1 MIQHATHQGSE
12 VNAMKADN
20 KTPFLDISPYVRTPA
35 DLQGPLNGDIRT
47 DVAIIGGGYS
57 GLSTALALKKSGVSA
72 VIIEREFCGFGASG
86 RNAGHLTPTIC
97 KDLPTAVMLFGKEK
111 AAELVRFADHCVET
125 TESLISEYSI
135 DCDYNKSG
143 NIMAVVHPKQEAR
156 LRKAVTTAE
165 SLGAKIRFVEGSEMR
180 ERGIPRAFLS
190 GAMEILGGTLHPG
203 NYVAGLRQAAI
214 NAGIPVYEQTA
225 VTEISKDRQPK
236 VFTERGIVSA
246 DKIVM
251 ATNAFTPDIG
261 KPGHR
266 IVPLYVTLFETEPLS
281 DEQLDAIG
289 GWTGREGIYTAHE
302 SMESYRLTAQRT
314 IIGGSKGV
322 KYFFGG
328 KVGHHGGAQDASS
341 NAVISAFRDRF
352 PQLKAL
358 PIAHNWAG
366 WIGMTMNFLPLV
378 GQLPGR
384 ASIHYTAGYN
394 GHGMAQASAMGTIMS
409 DIILERGNPWLDTIV
424 RKPAYVPP
432 EPFRW
437 LAIKSLLGV
446 VNGIDRLTD
455 MKLRDKS

>member
-1 MIQHATHQGSE
+1 
-12 VNAMKADN
+12 MKTDT
-20 KTPFLDISPYVRTPA
+20 KTPFLDISPYVRAPA
-35 DLQGPLNGDIRT
+35 DLQSPLEGDIRT
-47 DVAIIGGGYS
+47 DVAIVGGGFS

-72 VIIEREFCGFGASG
+72 VIIEREFCGHGASG

-125 TESLISEYSI
+125 TENMMSEYSI
-135 DCDYNKSG
+135 DCDYNQSG

-156 LRKAVTTAE
+156 LRKAAAAAE
-165 SLGAKIRFVEGSEMR
+165 SLGAKIRYVESSEMR

-190 GAMEILGGTLHPG
+190 GAMEVLGGTLHPG
-203 NYVAGLRQAAI
+203 NYVEGLRQAAI
-214 NAGIPVYEQTA
+214 NAGIPIYEQTA
-225 VTEISKDRQPK
+225 VTEISKDKQPK
-236 VFTERGIVSA
+236 VFTEQGTVSA
-246 DKIVM
+246 DKVVM

-266 IVPLYVTLFETEPLS
+266 ICPLYVTLFETRPLS
-281 DEQLDAIG
+281 DEQLEAIG
-289 GWTGREGIYTAHE
+289 GWAGREGIYTAHE

-314 IIGGSKGV
+314 IIGGSKEV

-328 KVGHHGGAQDASS
+328 KVGHHGGAKDASS

-352 PQLKAL
+352 PQLEAL

-378 GQLPGR
+378 GQLPGQT
-384 ASIHYTAGYN
+384 SIYHTAGYN
-394 GHGMAQASAMGTIMS
+394 GHGIAQASAMGAIMA
-409 DIILERGNPWLDTIV
+409 DMILERDNPWLNTIV
-424 RKPAYVPP
+424 RKPAYLPP

-437 LAIKSLLGV
+437 LAIQALLVILTGV
-446 VNGIDRLTD
+446 DRRTD
-455 MKLRDKS
+455 KAIRKQGF